1 MGFLTWQSQLF
12 ILGGGLVYL
21 IYAKKKGIFP
31 FNSGGPA
38 DVINDT
44 FSDDSDTTSKQQQQP
59 NLGPAGNTFQ
69 LGNGFNMNV
78 PPGGVNTPL
87 VMSPQ
92 QQIMANK
99 QYPFG
104 GGTVGIQGP
113 PNPFVSTVANDP
125 TATDYGVYTQYLQGM
140 RNEYGNLQKAIA
152 AQQQGATGVGGD
164 ITTLPQPPQVGQIPY
179 GSNGLGAPNFP
190 FPGVPPPPIPYGFP
204 PPRPVLYLPQPPI
217 YLLPPPRPGWRRQR
231 HRKGFFFDI
240 GPGGIEI
247 PGIHIGPGGIS
258 IGGVIRIGPGGI
270 NMGGGGSGGGGLGGL
285 GGMLGGLFGGLFG
298 GSGGSGGGGHGD
310 DDIDVVV
317 GTPGSGGAG
326 GGSSTG
332 GLGGMLGGLGGG
344 SSSGGGLG
352 GMFGGLFGGSGSG
365 TGGMFGGSGSS
376 SPFGNIP
383 GGSSQFN
390 LNGTDYSSLKE
401 LQDRLQQDV
410 QDQVR
415 QQLMTSGAVSNN
427 FSFAARE
434 IEIDEIQKLKA
445 AAHQTNRPGRIALRD
460 QINSIKKRVKKRRN
474 GNGITTFFIDGHP
487 EVGEINFPD
496 NHPVNDFGSRLA
508 AQIIAQVQQ
517 MLAEAFAKAHLDPP
531 VVTSDGSD
539 EEVSTSDY
547 ASAYPANI
555 FNNRGRRRRR
565 FMENMMPPVPSDT
578 NKINPT
584 FFNMVSRNQPAGL
597 IRPYLGNV

>member
-1 MGFLTWQSQLF
+1 MGFLSWQSQLF

-44 FSDDSDTTSKQQQQP
+44 FSDEDSSTSSKQQP

-92 QQIMANK
+92 QQIMTNK
-99 QYPFG
+99 QFPFG

-113 PNPFVSTVANDP
+113 PNPFVSTVVNDP
-125 TATDYGVYTQYLQGM
+125 TATDYGIYTQYLQGM

-190 FPGVPPPPIPYGFP
+190 FPGVPPPPIPYGYP
-204 PPRPVLYLPQPPI
+204 PRRPVLYLPQPPI
-217 YLLPPPRPGWRRQR
+217 YMLPPPRPGWRRQR
-231 HRKGFFFDI
+231 HPKGFIFDV
-240 GPGGIEI
+240 GPGGIDI
-247 PGIHIGPGGIS
+247 PGIHIGNGRIDV
-258 IGGVIRIGPGGI
+258 GGVIHMGPNGIRIGDSGHDGGI
-270 NMGGGGSGGGGLGGL
+270 
-285 GGMLGGLFGGLFG
+285 GGMLGGLFGSGMFD
-298 GSGGSGGGGHGD
+298 GSGGFGGHD
-310 DDIDVVV
+310 NNIDVVV
-317 GTPGSGGAG
+317 GNPVVSGNSGVGVDTDIFGPGGVFGSG
-326 GGSSTG
+326 
-332 GLGGMLGGLGGG
+332 
-344 SSSGGGLG
+344 
-352 GMFGGLFGGSGSG
+352 G
-365 TGGMFGGSGSS
+365 TGGMFGGSSGGFN
-376 SPFGNIP
+376 PFGNNP
-383 GGSSQFN
+383 GGNSQFS

-415 QQLMTSGAVSNN
+415 QQLMTSGVVPNN

-434 IEIDEIQKLKA
+434 IERDEIQRLKA
-445 AAHQTNRPGRIALRD
+445 AAHQTNRPARIALRD
-460 QINSIKKRVKKRRN
+460 QINDIKKRVKKRRN
-474 GNGITTFFIDGHP
+474 HNGITTFFIDGHP

-496 NHPVNDFGSRLA
+496 NHPVNDLGSRLA

-531 VVTSDGSD
+531 VITADGND
-539 EEVSTSDY
+539 EEVTSDY
-547 ASAYPANI
+547 ASAYPANV
-555 FNNRGRRRRR
+555 FNRGRRRRP
-565 FMENMMPPVPSDT
+565 FIDNNMPPVPSDT